1 MNVSSISK
9 GLLLAALIPLVACQ
23 AGVGADGS
31 TITRFD
37 ANDPDVDRGLDAH
50 RLSDMR
56 ASIWVDPLGC
66 QHWLI
71 DDGVEGYLSNRL
83 NLDGT
88 PRCDGPDVRA
98 GEEVGSTQR
107 LIRNPN

>member
-1 MNVSSISK
+1 MIRHVLI
-9 GLLLAALIPLVACQ
+9 LAALGGLAACTTTGG
-23 AGVGADGS
+23 GVTTDGG
-31 TITRFD
+31 TTFTRFD
-37 ANDPDVDRGLDAH
+37 PNDPDVDRGIDAH

-71 DDGVEGYLSNRL
+71 DDGVEGYLTNRL
-83 NLDGT
+83 NADGT
-88 PRCDGPDVRA
+88 PRCDGPSVTA
-98 GEEVGSTQR
+98 GEEVGSAQR

>member
-1 MNVSSISK
+1 MTGFSK
-9 GLLLAALIPLVACQ
+9 ALLLAIILPLTACQ
-23 AGVGADGS
+23 SVGNA
-31 TITRFD
+31 TRFD
-37 ANDPDVDRGLDAH
+37 PNDPDVDRGLDAH

-71 DDGVEGYLSNRL
+71 DDGIEGYLSNRL
-83 NLDGT
+83 NPDGT
-88 PRCDGPDVRA
+88 PRCDGPNVTA